1 MKENAQKKIKYS
13 RGVQAVLWGVCKIT
27 EKRKLGLRGKWTEPG
42 RLEWVGLRADPG
54 GMYIRVV
61 RQKLPHFLFSFSL
74 YLSSRERNSL
84 LSPCSLLLHR
94 RGERAA
100 ARQPAVVG
108 GGAAAVK
115 ALFFT
120 FFFALS
126 YPPIFLHFSNLKNQR
141 K

>member
-1 MKENAQKKIKYS
+1 M
-13 RGVQAVLWGVCKIT
+13 QAVLWGVCKIT

-42 RLEWVGLRADPG
+42 QLEWVGLRADPG

-120 FFFALS
+120 FFLLS
-126 YPPIFLHFSNLKNQR
+126 LILLSFYTFLTSKIKESKPCLLDLNFEK
-141 K
+141 